1 MRISIPKNHP
11 RAVSLGIREMLV
23 DGLRA
28 GLVAEEGLIAH
39 GRGETF
45 DYLMGEKT
53 TSSAIMAINTAAAL
67 LLTSSHP
74 IISVNGNFAALC
86 GKEIINLSRAC
97 GALIEVNLFYHS
109 VQRERAIKNHLE
121 RLGATNVLGVGR
133 DRSAKIPNLNGERR
147 RVDPR
152 GIAVADTIFVPLED
166 GDRTEALIRM
176 GKKVIAVDL
185 NPLSR
190 TAVHATICIVDN
202 VVRVI
207 PILIQMILELKGR
220 NRQSLTSMIKRF
232 DNLRNLNES
241 LKRIRLGGSEISAT
255 V

>member
-11 RAVSLGIREMLV
+11 RAASLGIREMLV
-23 DGLRA
+23 DGLNA
-28 GLVAEEGLIAH
+28 GLVVEEGLIAH

-53 TSSAIMAINTAAAL
+53 TPNAKIAINTAAAL

-74 IISVNGNFAALC
+74 VISVNGNFAALC
-86 GKEIINLSRAC
+86 GKEIISLSNAC
-97 GALIEVNLFYHS
+97 GAPIEVNLFYHS
-109 VQRERAIKNHLE
+109 QRRERAIKNHLE
-121 RLGATNVLGVGR
+121 KLGATGILGIGR
-133 DRSAKIPNLNGERR
+133 DRSATIPDLSGERK

-152 GIAVADTIFVPLED
+152 GIAVADTVFVPLED

-176 GKKVIAVDL
+176 GIKVIAVDL

-190 TAVHATICIVDN
+190 TAVNATICIVDN

-207 PILIQMILELKGR
+207 PILIQMILELKGK
-220 NRQSLTSMIKRF
+220 NKYSLTSILKRF

-241 LKRIRLGGSEISAT
+241 LKLIRLGGSEFSAT
-255 V
+255 A